1 MLTENSL
8 KGLKTKDKR
17 YFKSAGKN
25 LLVCVNPNG
34 IKSFFVYYKDIYTK
48 KRKREK
54 IGEYP
59 KISLATAR
67 QEAKNFIDD
76 LNAPKVD
83 FMPAWESF
91 FNTQIKN
98 TSTFYQ
104 IAVNRYF
111 EKNYKPIFEFLQL
124 NQIGRIEILNALK
137 PHLQK
142 NHYES
147 AKRCLG
153 ILKRFFKYC
162 TTYGYIKN
170 NPADSIELQNIIKK
184 PSISHFATLT
194 EPGKI
199 KNLLANIC
207 ECDSSVIVKVCAIT
221 GILTALRSLN
231 TRELK
236 WRDID
241 LKSGVVVIE
250 ASKMK
255 NKKEFMLTLPKQL
268 IEILKK
274 LKQMKFES
282 KYLFFSARGN
292 TRILSENAV
301 RAMLRNLGYSNDDIT
316 THGFRAMFSTIAN
329 ENNKDAEI
337 IELCLAHTDKNQIR
351 ATYNH
356 AKKEAQKAELWQWW
370 ADYLQNLYDY
380 TKILI

>member
-1 MLTENSL
+1 M
-8 KGLKTKDKR
+8 R
-17 YFKSAGKN
+17 Y
-25 LLVCVNPNG
+25 
-34 IKSFFVYYKDIYTK
+34 
-48 KRKREK
+48 
-54 IGEYP
+54 
-59 KISLATAR
+59 
-67 QEAKNFIDD
+67 
-76 LNAPKVD
+76 
-83 FMPAWESF
+83 
-91 FNTQIKN
+91 
-98 TSTFYQ
+98 
-104 IAVNRYF
+104 
-111 EKNYKPIFEFLQL
+111 
-124 NQIGRIEILNALK
+124 
-137 PHLQK
+137 
-142 NHYES
+142 
-147 AKRCLG
+147 
-153 ILKRFFKYC
+153 
-162 TTYGYIKN
+162 
-170 NPADSIELQNIIKK
+170 
-184 PSISHFATLT
+184 
-194 EPGKI
+194 
-199 KNLLANIC
+199 
-207 ECDSSVIVKVCAIT
+207 T

-250 ASKMK
+250 ASRMK